1 MSETPLAA
9 SQSPLRDRVK
19 FAAFEFRRLPSGSC
33 HSRVVLE
40 WQPGVPHV
48 GEAEGIMSQAG
59 MLRCAAQA
67 AVTALESAISGR
79 VTFELLGVK
88 SLRAFDS
95 NVIIVSLTTHGEG
108 PARRIVGS
116 YLAEEDLER
125 GAALAVL
132 HATNRLL
139 GNVFARVGTL

>member
-1 MSETPLAA
+1 M
-9 SQSPLRDRVK
+9 
-19 FAAFEFRRLPSGSC
+19 
-33 HSRVVLE
+33 
-40 WQPGVPHV
+40 
-48 GEAEGIMSQAG
+48 MSQAG
-59 MLRCAAQA
+59 VLRCAAQA
-67 AVTALESAISGR
+67 AVLALESAIGRR

-88 SLRAFDS
+88 SLRAFDA

-116 YLAEEDLER
+116 YLAEDDLER

-139 GNVFARVGTL
+139 GNVFARVGSL